1 MKSVYSENYRLF
13 LKLIIS
19 ARRDSGFTQQELA
32 KILKRPQSFISK
44 YERGERRLDLIEF
57 LEILSAL
64 GLDPS
69 DFIKDFINKS
79 GNKRL

>member
-1 MKSVYSENYRLF
+1 LRSVYSENYRLF

>member
-79 GNKRL
+79 GN

>member
-1 MKSVYSENYRLF
+1 LKSVYSENYRLF

-79 GNKRL
+79 GN

>member
-1 MKSVYSENYRLF
+1 MRSVYSENYRLF

>member
-1 MKSVYSENYRLF
+1 LRSVYSENYRLF

-79 GNKRL
+79 GN

>member
-1 MKSVYSENYRLF
+1 MRSVYSENYRLF

-79 GNKRL
+79 GN